1 MKSKRKKII
10 FFMFLLLGFALAAGR
25 RSVYAEE
32 GQQEPKNFVK
42 PVTADYDD
50 LWLTVNA
57 NGNNKV
63 FYTDKEK
70 NGWTEAIKEANGQ
83 YLIDIS
89 WIKNTKDA
97 ELLLKGDVC
106 EDIVTVVFPARVT
119 KLKAKFNKS
128 KGTVEITGVPSE
140 ITEFEWRKATSYTW
154 KKEKLEDAAKQGS
167 AFWLEME
174 KFRVSGA
181 SIYIR
186 LPQVQGKQNAEGV
199 FEAGQRPS
207 KEVKVSISKRS
218 SAPKIKVDSSRLTL
232 NTKDTMEYSL
242 NNGASWI
249 KAEKQMSI
257 GKIGTGKQVAFRT
270 AATEKSGH
278 SKTTYV
284 TIPAQRSAPTI
295 GAEVRFS
302 FDQSKFYLEF
312 PKASKE
318 DKYEYT
324 VVKKGEIL
332 NMLKA
337 SWKSVS
343 SDKKVSVSAKTA
355 PAGSVIFVRH
365 KGTNGT
371 TSNPLV
377 LASSYN
383 TIVVQYAAAPNP
395 TGTK

>member
-140 ITEFEWRKATSYTW
+140 ITEFEWRKATSYT
-154 KKEKLEDAAKQGS
+154 
-167 AFWLEME
+167 
-174 KFRVSGA
+174 
-181 SIYIR
+181 
-186 LPQVQGKQNAEGV
+186 
-199 FEAGQRPS
+199 
-207 KEVKVSISKRS
+207 
-218 SAPKIKVDSSRLTL
+218 
-232 NTKDTMEYSL
+232 
-242 NNGASWI
+242 
-249 KAEKQMSI
+249 
-257 GKIGTGKQVAFRT
+257 
-270 AATEKSGH
+270 
-278 SKTTYV
+278 
-284 TIPAQRSAPTI
+284 
-295 GAEVRFS
+295 
-302 FDQSKFYLEF
+302 
-312 PKASKE
+312 
-318 DKYEYT
+318 
-324 VVKKGEIL
+324 
-332 NMLKA
+332 
-337 SWKSVS
+337 
-343 SDKKVSVSAKTA
+343 
-355 PAGSVIFVRH
+355 
-365 KGTNGT
+365 
-371 TSNPLV
+371 
-377 LASSYN
+377 
-383 TIVVQYAAAPNP
+383 
-395 TGTK
+395 